1 MKEVTIEYA
10 VGDNPP
16 KARLLYGVHVLEGL
30 KQLED
35 DSVHTICTSP
45 PYWGLRDYGTA
56 SWKGG
61 DPDCNHT
68 TSKDPDNMKAH
79 VDRPSGG
86 HRGGSNKVCIHCG
99 AVRVDNQIGL
109 EDDIHEYVANIVAVF
124 DECKRVLRKDGTLW
138 LNLGDS
144 YAGGGGSSGHNA
156 NTTNMGRPTNSYGSV
171 ATGGRTPNG
180 LKPKDLVGI
189 PWRVALALQD
199 AGWYLRSDIIWAKG
213 SCMPESV
220 RDRPTKAHE
229 YVFLFAHPDSGGKY
243 FYDIEAVKEPSATGD
258 TVVRGSGGVL
268 GSLNKGRREDI
279 TETHSGTTRNKR
291 SVWKVNPSGFKGAHF
306 ACWPPALVEPM
317 VKAGT
322 SSRGCCSVC
331 GSPMKRIT
339 LRTPGGSKPCPKTQA
354 SHEARGGG
362 GTATGTVGKSGGS
375 RIDPSVQTLGWEP
388 TCDCFAESE
397 RCVVLDPFS
406 GSATTGQ
413 VALELGRDYIGI
425 DLNEDYLA
433 LAESRLLGRKHSGKV
448 FESGGLLEML
458 T

>member
-1 MKEVTIEYA
+1 MREVTIEYA
-10 VGDNPP
+10 VGDDPP

-45 PYWGLRDYGTA
+45 PYWGLRDYGI
-56 SWKGG
+56 
-61 DPDCNHT
+61 DD
-68 TSKDPDNMKAH
+68 
-79 VDRPSGG
+79 
-86 HRGGSNKVCIHCG
+86 
-99 AVRVDNQIGL
+99 QIGL

-156 NTTNMGRPTNSYGSV
+156 NTTNMGRPTISYGSV

-229 YVFLFAHPDSGGKY
+229 YVFLFAHPDSGGRY
-243 FYDIEAVKEPSATGD
+243 YYDIEAIKEPSVTGD

-317 VKAGT
+317 VKAG
-322 SSRGCCSVC
+322 
-331 GSPMKRIT
+331 SP
-339 LRTPGGSKPCPKTQA
+339 
-354 SHEARGGG
+354 RGG
-362 GTATGTVGKSGGS
+362 
-375 RIDPSVQTLGWEP
+375 
-388 TCDCFAESE
+388 
-397 RCVVLDPFS
+397 VVLDPFS

-425 DLNEDYLA
+425 DLNEDYLT

-448 FESGGLLEML
+448 FEDGGLVGLL